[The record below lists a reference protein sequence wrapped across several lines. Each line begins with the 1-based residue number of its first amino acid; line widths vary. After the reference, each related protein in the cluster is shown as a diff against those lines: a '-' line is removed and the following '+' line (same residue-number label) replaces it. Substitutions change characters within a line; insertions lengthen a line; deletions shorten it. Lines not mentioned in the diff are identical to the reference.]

1 VTTPVFL
8 SILLFLSII
17 YSPIHLS
24 AQDAEKDSNEVVNDM
39 IDDMLSDFDVDMDDD
54 KVDDKAENKRK
65 ARRERRRS
73 MASVRKPRIM
83 ASYGQALFS
92 RTGLT
97 GETHGLTMFGASVGM
112 EQWRRLVTDKDI
124 IKVKND
130 GIFVHVGQS
139 GSMATID
146 SSYDGVPLAMH
157 TSTNLIS
164 FGFVDESG
172 YGYAL
177 GENSSIRLLVTDQ
190 STWTSV
196 RPQSYAEGL
205 GPDQWQQLRDFTGGV
220 RFGST
225 MAPTIEWKMGSTLS
239 LRANYT
245 WTQVLP
251 RHMFWYWA
259 GSELIEGVAD
269 GLASALIKSFGS
281 SSTSSLPVMNFILR
295 NAIAYGFKEL
305 RRDKMNWPFDT
316 VSPLN
321 VTSWNVGLSVT
332 F

>member
-1 VTTPVFL
+1 MKPLFFT
-8 SILLFLSII
+8 SLLFLAILSLPG
-17 YSPIHLS
+17 SMS
-24 AQDAEKDSNEVVNDM
+24 AQDVEKDSNGVVDQL
-39 IDDMLSDFDVDMDDD
+39 IDEMLSDFDFDSDDD
-54 KVDDKAENKRK
+54 KDADKRK
-65 ARRERRRS
+65 ARRERRRLVS
-73 MASVRKPRIM
+73 SVRKPRIM
-83 ASYGQALFS
+83 ASYGQAMFS
-92 RTGLT
+92 RSGLT
-97 GETHGLTMFGASVGM
+97 GETHGLTVYGASVGM

-139 GSMATID
+139 GSMQTRD
-146 SSYDGVPLAMH
+146 SSFDGVPLAMH

-164 FGFVDESG
+164 FGGVDESG
-172 YGYAL
+172 YGYAI

-196 RPQSYAEGL
+196 SPQTYAESL
-205 GPDQWQQLRDFTGGV
+205 GPEQWQQLRDFTGGI

-269 GLASALIKSFGS
+269 GIASAMIKSFGS
-281 SSTSSLPVMNFILR
+281 SSPSSLPVMNFILR

-316 VSPLN
+316 VAPLN

>member
-1 VTTPVFL
+1 MK
-8 SILLFLSII
+8 SLLFTTLLSLAIL
-17 YSPIHLS
+17 SLPVSLS
-24 AQDAEKDSNEVVNDM
+24 AQDVEKDSNSVVDEL
-39 IDDMLSDFDVDMDDD
+39 IDEMLSDFDVADGDD
-54 KVDDKAENKRK
+54 KDEDKRK

-73 MASVRKPRIM
+73 MVSVRKPRIM
-83 ASYGQALFS
+83 ATYGQAMFS
-92 RTGLT
+92 RAGLT
-97 GETHGLTMFGASVGM
+97 GETHGLTMYGASVGM
-112 EQWRRLVTDKDI
+112 EQWRRLMTDKDV

-146 SSYDGVPLAMH
+146 SSFDNVPFAMH
-157 TSTNLIS
+157 TSTNLLS
-164 FGFVDESG
+164 FGTVDESG

-196 RPQSYAEGL
+196 SPQTYAESL
-205 GPDQWQQLRDFTGGV
+205 GPDQWQQLRDFTGGI

-269 GLASALIKSFGS
+269 GIAAAMIKSFGNS
-281 SSTSSLPVMNFILR
+281 SPSSLPVMNFILR

-316 VSPLN
+316 VAPLN

>member
-1 VTTPVFL
+1 MKTPIFISVFL
-8 SILLFLSII
+8 LAILFWPNS
-17 YSPIHLS
+17 LS
-24 AQDAEKDSNEVVNDM
+24 AQESEKDSNDVVNEM
-39 IDDMLSDFDVDMDDD
+39 IDEMLSDFDVEDGDD
-54 KVDDKAENKRK
+54 KNEDKKK

-83 ASYGQALFS
+83 ASYGQAMFS
-92 RTGLT
+92 RSGLN
-97 GETHGLTMFGASVGM
+97 GETHGLTLYGASVGM

-139 GSMATID
+139 GTMETSD
-146 SSYDGVPLAMH
+146 SSFDDVQLAMH

-164 FGFVDESG
+164 FGIVDESG

-196 RPQSYAEGL
+196 SPQTYAESL

-269 GLASALIKSFGS
+269 GIASAMIKSFGS
-281 SSTSSLPVMNFILR
+281 SSPSSLPVMNFILR

-316 VSPLN
+316 VAPLN

>member
-1 VTTPVFL
+1 MKSYTAIACLMIFCA
-8 SILLFLSII
+8 SI
-17 YSPIHLS
+17 PQVVV
-24 AQDAEKDSNEVVNDM
+24 AQDDDVDTVGRSADIIDS
-39 IDDMLSDFDVDMDDD
+39 MLDDFDVDDGDD
-54 KVDDKAENKRK
+54 KDEDKRK
-65 ARRERRRS
+65 DRRERRRS
-73 MASVRKPRIM
+73 LASVRKPRIM
-83 ASYGQALFS
+83 ASYGQAMFS
-92 RTGLT
+92 RAGLA
-97 GETHGLTMFGASVGM
+97 GETHDLTLYGASVGM
-112 EQWRRLVTDKDI
+112 EQLRRLLTDKDI

-139 GSMATID
+139 GSMATSD
-146 SSYDGVPLAMH
+146 SSFDGVPLAMH
-157 TSTNLIS
+157 SSTNLIS
-164 FGFVDESG
+164 FGTVDESG

-196 RPQSYAEGL
+196 SPQTYAESL
-205 GPDQWQQLRDFTGGV
+205 GPDQWQQLRDFTGGI

-259 GSELIEGVAD
+259 GSELVEGVAD
-269 GLASALIKSFGS
+269 GIASAMIKSFGS
-281 SSTSSLPVMNFILR
+281 SSPSSLPVMNFILR

-305 RRDKMNWPFDT
+305 RREKMNWPFDT
-316 VSPLN
+316 VAPLN
-321 VTSWNVGLSVT
+321 ITSWNVGLSVT